1 MEDVLNFLKIAIQ
14 HLSLFAKHVQSFT
27 YPVLITAFALFYLS
41 LRKRAKE
48 SSIIKAS
55 SNNLEYRK
63 KVYKVNQQTIFLLLI
78 HFAVFNPF
86 NHWLPHDFEAI
97 LDALLDILLLI
108 PLLKYVFMLPDDS
121 KEVKENN

>member
-41 LRKRAKE
+41 LRKRAKD
-48 SSIIKAS
+48 
-55 SNNLEYRK
+55 RK